1 MKFNSNQIN
10 FMKEIGID
18 IDFENI
24 SDSDLIIIEEK
35 VADKLETSGFDKDY
49 NITEVGKMCES
60 IIDMI

>member
-1 MKFNSNQIN
+1 
-10 FMKEIGID
+10 MKEIGID